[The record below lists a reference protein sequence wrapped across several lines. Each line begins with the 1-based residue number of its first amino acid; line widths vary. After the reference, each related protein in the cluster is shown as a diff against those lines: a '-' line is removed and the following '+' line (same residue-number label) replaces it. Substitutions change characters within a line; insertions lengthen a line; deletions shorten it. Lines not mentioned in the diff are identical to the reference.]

1 MMSLLFKDFLMV
13 SRAARQSQ
21 ILSAGGNFD
30 VLGYA
35 DHENHNKKILKK
47 LEPLVQWR
55 QKPVLRQK
63 NRCFSIFFKRYYFN

>member
-1 MMSLLFKDFLMV
+1 MCT
-13 SRAARQSQ
+13 RAARQSQ

-55 QKPVLRQK
+55 QKPVFAPK
-63 NRCFSIFFKRYYFN
+63 N